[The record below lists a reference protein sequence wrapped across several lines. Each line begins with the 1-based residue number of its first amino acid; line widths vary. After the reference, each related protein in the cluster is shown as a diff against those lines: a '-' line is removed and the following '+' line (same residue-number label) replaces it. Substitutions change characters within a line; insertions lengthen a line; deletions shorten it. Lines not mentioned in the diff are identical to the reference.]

1 MTGVPSHIVLII
13 RCNVG
18 KDTILAEVFFAFYAV
33 FIVYIIYPVI

>member
-18 KDTILAEVFFAFYAV
+18 KDTIG
-33 FIVYIIYPVI
+33 